1 MTWSYIFQEMYKDY
15 WTHISE
21 VEMTLTGLILLLLI
35 AGIVGAIGQSLSG
48 YSFGGC
54 LVSIIVGFVGAYIG
68 VWLAGQLG
76 LPEVFA
82 ITIEGESFPVVWGI
96 IGSAVL
102 SLILGLFTSRRG
114 YF

>member
-1 MTWSYIFQEMYKDY
+1 
-15 WTHISE
+15 
-21 VEMTLTGLILLLLI
+21 MTLTGLLLLLLI
-35 AGIVGAIGQSLSG
+35 AGIVGGLGQSLSG